1 MIFPVLKERKGKLS
15 PLCKSKAPGFHVFIL
30 FAYYR
35 AFHLKKKERW
45 QILHS
50 HTGSS
55 GLFLQHYLG
64 GKSEEQ
70 ALSRQYRTNTA
81 EKNHQAATPVLGRG
95 LGHPLPGYWFLFLL
109 LQQLWWAKS
118 HFPACTSSTSSSSRG
133 CGCSSPEARKLPF
146 SSIQNPPEKTR
157 TSGAAV
163 IPECFC
169 SEVFSW
175 CSASQGLSCQA
186 QDFILKNIFES

>member
-15 PLCKSKAPGFHVFIL
+15 PLCKSKAPGFHLFIL

-35 AFHLKKKERW
+35 AFHFKKRRGDR

-50 HTGSS
+50 HTGSF

-70 ALSRQYRTNTA
+70 ALNRQYRKNTA

-109 LQQLWWAKS
+109 LQLWWAKS

-133 CGCSSPEARKLPF
+133 MWLQLTRGKKTAFQFHTKPTWEDQDIRSSSNSWVFLLRGIFMVLCFTGAFLP
-146 SSIQNPPEKTR
+146 SSGFYIEK
-157 TSGAAV
+157 
-163 IPECFC
+163 
-169 SEVFSW
+169 
-175 CSASQGLSCQA
+175 
-186 QDFILKNIFES
+186 